1 LRLRIAIT
9 EEEREAAHRLR
20 MQFMRNVQRLSL
32 SPSGG
37 SPSLGRSRRPFNGEV
52 MRRATESD
60 ALIGTPQEIV

>member
-1 LRLRIAIT
+1 
-9 EEEREAAHRLR
+9 
-20 MQFMRNVQRLSL
+20 MRNVQRLSL

-37 SPSLGRSRRPFNGEV
+37 SPSLGRPRRPFNGEV